1 MLTKNHYF
9 GEIALIKKCKR
20 TATVKSINYV
30 TCAEVNKTKFDIMM
44 MKFPSVFKNMS
55 EGIKKYNDKFKKFV
69 HGALLSIDLFKE
81 KQFPQEVIESIIYDL
96 DYINFPEGSLLFNEG
111 DECNQILI
119 ILSGT
124 VDILMKYGIADI
136 YADTVYS
143 G

>member
-1 MLTKNHYF
+1 MQADCHSQEHQLRDLRRSQQGQVRHHDDEISVSVQEHERRHQRVSGCLTVY
-9 GEIALIKKCKR
+9 R
-20 TATVKSINYV
+20 
-30 TCAEVNKTKFDIMM
+30 
-44 MKFPSVFKNMS
+44 
-55 EGIKKYNDKFKKFV
+55 YNDKFKKFV
-69 HGALLSIDLFKE
+69 HGALLSIDLFKD

-96 DYINFPEGSLLFNEG
+96 DYINFSEGSLLFNEG

-136 YADTVYS
+136 YTDTVYS